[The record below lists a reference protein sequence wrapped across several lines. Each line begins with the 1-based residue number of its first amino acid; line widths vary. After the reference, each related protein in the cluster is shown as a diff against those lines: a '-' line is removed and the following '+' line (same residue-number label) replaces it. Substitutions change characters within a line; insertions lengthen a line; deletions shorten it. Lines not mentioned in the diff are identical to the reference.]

1 MITVKEFE
9 KLSPEKVRITEAEL
23 NDLRSFALENERD
36 NEHNYRPVFIQKNNH
51 LYAQNF
57 VGVIETKKKT
67 TIEILPKIDFIDS
80 ENDED
85 TRKIFL
91 KMLRTWRGTRMAQ
104 LNQTNIKAMQHFNML
119 DIFIRL
125 FLDELVLLTKRGL
138 AQNYHAVEDNIPVL
152 KGRILFTQNIR
163 TNIVDRSRFYVEY
176 DEFSANRPA
185 NRLIHLTID
194 ELINKTKQAENL
206 KLLDQLKINFIE
218 VPKSVN
224 LHDDWTK
231 HKVDRSMRHYNT
243 VMQWIGLFLFGHG
256 LTTFKGKHLNHS
268 LLFPMEEIF
277 EGYVTYAFR
286 RYEPKYSVEIQG
298 PRKNLAK
305 KINGDKVFWMKPDIS
320 LLSGTKP
327 NVILDTKWKRINQN
341 EDRNNHGINQ
351 ADMYQLFAYG
361 KKYNCSSIGL
371 IYPKSNDFYSTFKYV
386 FDKKLK
392 LYCFPFDV
400 TDPKNSVKIIIDQ
413 LQKNDY

>member
-1 MITVKEFE
+1 MLIIKEFDE
-9 KLSPEKVRITEAEL
+9 IPLNAVTNLEL
-23 NDLRSFALENERD
+23 DDLKQFALENQID
-36 NEHNYRPVFIQKNNH
+36 GQGNYRPVLTMKNNR

-57 VGVIETKKKT
+57 VGIIETKNKT
-67 TIEILPKIDFIDS
+67 TIEILPKIDFTDS
-80 ENDED
+80 ENDEN
-85 TRKIFL
+85 TKKIFL

-104 LNQTNIKAMQHFNML
+104 LNQTNIKDMQHFNML

-138 AQNYHAVEDNIPVL
+138 ARNYHAVEDNIPVL

-194 ELINKTKQAENL
+194 ELILKTKHTENL

-218 VPKSVN
+218 VPKSIN

-243 VMQWIGLFLFGHG
+243 VMQWIKLFLFGHG

-268 LLFPMEEIF
+268 LLFPMEEVF
-277 EGYVTYAFR
+277 EDYVTYAFK
-286 RYEPKYSVEIQG
+286 RYRKIYSVETQG

-305 KINGDKVFWMKPDIS
+305 INCDKVFWMKPDIS
-320 LLSGTKP
+320 LLSSSNP
-327 NVILDTKWKRINQN
+327 NIVLDTKWKRINQKN
-341 EDRNNHGINQ
+341 DKNNKKHGISQ
-351 ADMYQLFAYG
+351 SDMYQLFAYG
-361 KKYNCSSIGL
+361 KKYKCSSVGL
-371 IYPKSNDFYSTFKYV
+371 IYPKTKDFYSTFHYV
-386 FDKKLK
+386 FDKELK
-392 LYCFPFDV
+392 LFCFPFDV
-400 TDPKNSVKIIIDQ
+400 VDPDNSVKTIIEH
-413 LQKNDY
+413 LQKTDYY